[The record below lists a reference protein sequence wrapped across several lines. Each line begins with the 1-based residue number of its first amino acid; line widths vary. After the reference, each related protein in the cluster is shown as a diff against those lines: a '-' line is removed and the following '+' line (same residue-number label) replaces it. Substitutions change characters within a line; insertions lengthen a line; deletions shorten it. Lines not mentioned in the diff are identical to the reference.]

1 MQTNDRRGEPRFET
15 DGVGSMQIVR
25 PPIKG
30 TLKVRVSD
38 VSRSGLRIHMHRRIA
53 EGSEVMIR
61 LGESLIFAEVRNCR
75 GKDSGEFD
83 AGLRITNLQV
93 RMNVKSRR
101 ERSASRRANGVSPF
115 QDQPAR
121 RTRLAATASDPI
133 TGVGTI
139 YGDGITEP
147 ISCVYELYTLRQ
159 RGRTATSTEVV
170 MGMVRTHGDPWIG
183 GTFIGKS
190 LSLRLADNR
199 VWPFRFVKASGQVMI
214 LADHRAAA

>member
-1 MQTNDRRGEPRFET
+1 MQTGGWRGEPRFET

-30 TLKVRVSD
+30 TFTVRVSD
-38 VSRSGLRIHMHRRIA
+38 VSRSGLRIQMRRRIA
-53 EGSEVMIR
+53 EGSEVMIK
-61 LGESLIFAEVRNCR
+61 LDESLISAEVRNCR
-75 GKDSGEFD
+75 EVGPDQFD
-83 AGLRITNLQV
+83 VGLRITNLQV
-93 RMNVKSRR
+93 RVDAKSWRDR
-101 ERSASRRANGVSPF
+101 HASRRAGEGSPF
-115 QDQPAR
+115 QEQSAR
-121 RTRLAATASDPI
+121 RTRLSDTASDPL

-147 ISCVYELYTLRQ
+147 ISCDYELYTLRQ
-159 RGRTATSTEVV
+159 RERTTTATEMV

-183 GTFIGKS
+183 GTLLDKS

-214 LADHRAAA
+214 LADHRAIA